1 MASSDSPALAVALM
15 GADARVA
22 SARWVSAAMRLSAAA
37 RAPTASMTVRSS
49 RTCASVNR
57 VPIEVRNSLAA
68 KGSDLSANSTA
79 SATSYQHGTLAR
91 L

>member
-1 MASSDSPALAVALM
+1 
-15 GADARVA
+15 
-22 SARWVSAAMRLSAAA
+22 MRLSAAA

-79 SATSYQHGTLAR
+79 SATSTVR
-91 L
+91 LPDFRSSPDGLPVTAGSPNTPSTSSRN